1 MFKWSEFKVYY
12 AIEVIKNINYII
24 IIIIIINFLR
34 SEAMPKK
41 GLVCLKLKKTKLGQ
55 KLLAALYSLYRT
67 SLCVQLHLRINMNL
81 IKHINFLSLQITYIH
96 NQSFFFN
103 LSLPI

>member
-1 MFKWSEFKVYY
+1 MFKWSEFRVYH

-24 IIIIIINFLR
+24 IIFLR

-55 KLLAALYSLYRT
+55 KLLAARYSLYKT

-96 NQSFFFN
+96 NQSFFF
-103 LSLPI
+103 